1 MRVFS
6 GRKGQGAA
14 WQRRW
19 VAWPFGV
26 LLLLLGFLDGLLGA
40 LLVSVVVDDIKRRGP
55 KQSPEPLGKGKLDRL
70 VLRHLGG
77 IGRGS
82 CTPEHWGRSYHL
94 AFDSFVQ
101 ESPLRVALVQHTET
115 TRYYVMVPDVGSTL
129 SECCPSREI
138 YRLRVGEGYEAFV
151 FAATFGLGGFHTPEQ
166 AREAVMHE
174 RLGPPHGWLVGRDR
188 VPATMPSPDDDGPD
202 SIFGEP

>member
-1 MRVFS
+1 MREETHATTCVSFERGGPSQTSERARKKGNAMRVFS

-77 IGRGS
+77 FGS
-82 CTPEHWGRSYHL
+82 
-94 AFDSFVQ
+94 
-101 ESPLRVALVQHTET
+101 
-115 TRYYVMVPDVGSTL
+115 
-129 SECCPSREI
+129 
-138 YRLRVGEGYEAFV
+138 
-151 FAATFGLGGFHTPEQ
+151 
-166 AREAVMHE
+166 
-174 RLGPPHGWLVGRDR
+174 
-188 VPATMPSPDDDGPD
+188 
-202 SIFGEP
+202 